1 MPELRTGVAIADAAE
16 LVPDEGALEDEELEL
31 VRVLDDLELEDDGI
45 DRLDV
50 DVVDLALLVLD
61 EEEEGDE
68 DEPAGAELLD
78 EIMDDTL
85 ARDEVAATGLLRDG
99 EAAIELLRDEDAAD
113 DELAELLERTGGID
127 VLALSILLDDPFTG
141 SLNIRTCLRRQNWSR
156 KRY

>member
-1 MPELRTGVAIADAAE
+1 VAIADATE
-16 LVPDEGALEDEELEL
+16 LVLDEGALEDEELEL
-31 VRVLDDLELEDDGI
+31 VRVLEDLELEDDNA
-45 DRLDV
+45 DRVDV

-61 EEEEGDE
+61 KEEEGDE

-85 ARDEVAATGLLRDG
+85 AMDEEAAIGLLRDR

-127 VLALSILLDDPFTG
+127 VLALLILLDDLLSG
-141 SLNIRTCLRRQNWSR
+141 SSDIRTCLRRQSWSR